1 LLPPRLPAAGGGVSQ
16 VGYEGGEEV
25 SSVTVGL
32 IGIVVLVLIFLLG
45 MPVGFAMAFVGM
57 AGFCFLASPE
67 AGLSILARDF
77 FSNFSSYS
85 LTVIP
90 MFVLMGSIAFASGMS
105 RRLYDAGYTVF
116 GQLRGGLA
124 MATIAACAGFAA
136 MCGSTNATAAA
147 MGRVSLP
154 EMKRYHYDDSLATGC
169 VAAAGSLGILIPP
182 STIFII
188 YGVLTEQSIGKL
200 FIAGVIPGAILAV
213 LFMAV
218 VFFLCLRNPALA
230 PAGASTSW
238 RQKFSGLIGIL
249 EMLAL
254 FALVIGG
261 LFLGWFSPTQA
272 GAAGAFGALVIGLA
286 RRQLNWP
293 GFLFAIKD
301 ALRITCM
308 VMVIV
313 TGAIIFGHF
322 IAIAKIPLVLSEWV
336 GGLPLPPAVIMGLI
350 VLLYLAGG
358 CFMDALALIT
368 LTVPIIYPVILTL
381 GFDPIWFGVIIVLV
395 TEMGVIT
402 PPVGLN
408 VYVIKGI
415 AEDVSLE
422 KIFRGIFPFLAA
434 LVVAVALL
442 IAFPQIATFLPGFA
456 RY

>member
-1 LLPPRLPAAGGGVSQ
+1 VSPI
-16 VGYEGGEEV
+16 
-25 SSVTVGL
+25 TVGL
-32 IGIVVLVLIFLLG
+32 IGIVVLVLIFFLG

-57 AGFCFLASPE
+57 AGFCYLVSPE
-67 AGLSILARDF
+67 AGLSILARDV

-105 RRLYDAGYTVF
+105 RRLYDAGYTLF
-116 GQLRGGLA
+116 GRLRGGLA
-124 MATIAACAGFAA
+124 IATIAACAGFAA

-154 EMKRYHYDDSLATGC
+154 EMKRYNYDDSLATGC

-188 YGVLTEQSIGKL
+188 YGILTEQSIGRL
-200 FIAGVIPGAILAV
+200 FIAGVIPGIILAA

-218 VFFLCLRNPALA
+218 VSILCLRNPKLA
-230 PAGASTSW
+230 PAGAPTSW
-238 RQKFSGLIGIL
+238 REKLAGLTGIL
-249 EMLAL
+249 EMLVL
-254 FALVIGG
+254 FGLVIGG

-272 GAAGAFGALVIGLA
+272 GAAGAAGALLIGLV
-286 RRQLNWP
+286 RRQLNWQS
-293 GFLFAIKD
+293 FLFAIKD

-322 IAIAKIPLVLSEWV
+322 IAVAKIPLVLSEWV
-336 GGLPLPPAVIMGLI
+336 GGLPLPPAAIMGLI

-368 LTVPIIYPVILTL
+368 LTVPIIYPVVLLL

-402 PPVGLN
+402 PPVGVN

-415 AEDVSLE
+415 AEDVPLE
-422 KIFRGIFPFLAA
+422 TIFRGIFPFLAA
-434 LVVAVALL
+434 LIVAVAIL
-442 IAFPQIATFLPGFA
+442 IAFPQIATFLPSFT

>member
-1 LLPPRLPAAGGGVSQ
+1 VSPI
-16 VGYEGGEEV
+16 
-25 SSVTVGL
+25 TIGL

-45 MPVGFAMAFVGM
+45 MPVGFAMAFVGL
-57 AGFCFLASPE
+57 AGFCYLVSPE
-67 AGLSILARDF
+67 AGLSILARDV

-105 RRLYDAGYTVF
+105 RRLYDAGYTLF
-116 GQLRGGLA
+116 GQLRGGMA

-154 EMKRYHYDDSLATGC
+154 EMKRYNYDDSLATGC

-188 YGVLTEQSIGKL
+188 YGILTEQSIGKL
-200 FIAGVIPGAILAV
+200 FIAGVIPGILLAA
-213 LFMAV
+213 LFIAV
-218 VFFLCLRNPALA
+218 VSFLCLRNPNLA
-230 PAGASTSW
+230 PAGAPTSL
-238 RQKFSGLIGIL
+238 KEKLAGLTGIL
-249 EMLAL
+249 EMLIL
-254 FALVIGG
+254 FCLVIGG

-272 GAAGAFGALVIGLA
+272 GAAGAAGALLIGLT
-286 RRQLNWP
+286 RRQLNWQN
-293 GFLFAIKD
+293 FLFAIKD

-322 IAIAKIPLVLSEWV
+322 MAVAKIPLVLSEWV
-336 GGLPLPPAVIMGLI
+336 GGLPLPPAAIMGLI
-350 VLLYLAGG
+350 VLIYLVGG

-368 LTVPIIYPVILTL
+368 LTVPIIYPVVLVL

-402 PPVGLN
+402 PPVGVN

-415 AEDVSLE
+415 AEDVPLE
-422 KIFRGIFPFLAA
+422 TIFRGILPFLAA
-434 LVVAVALL
+434 LIVAVAIL
-442 IAFPQIATFLPGFA
+442 IAFPQIATFLPSFT

>member
-1 LLPPRLPAAGGGVSQ
+1 MSP
-16 VGYEGGEEV
+16 
-25 SSVTVGL
+25 VTIGL

-45 MPVGFAMAFVGM
+45 MPVGFAMAFVGL
-57 AGFCFLASPE
+57 AGFCYLVSPE
-67 AGLSILARDF
+67 AGLSILARDV

-90 MFVLMGSIAFASGMS
+90 MFVFMGSIAFASGMS
-105 RRLYDAGYTVF
+105 RRLYAAGYTMF
-116 GQLRGGLA
+116 GQMRGGLA
-124 MATIAACAGFAA
+124 IATIAACAGFAA

-154 EMKRYHYDDSLATGC
+154 EMKRYNYDDSLATGS

-188 YGVLTEQSIGKL
+188 YGILTGESIGKL
-200 FIAGVIPGAILAV
+200 FIAGVLPGILLAS
-213 LFMAV
+213 LFIAV
-218 VFFLCLRNPALA
+218 VVLLCLRKPSLA
-230 PAGASTSW
+230 PAGAPTSL
-238 RQKFSGLIGIL
+238 KEKLAGLSGII
-249 EMLAL
+249 EMLIL

-261 LFLGWFSPTQA
+261 LFMGWFSPTQA
-272 GAAGAFGALVIGLA
+272 GAAGAFGALLIGLA
-286 RRQLNWP
+286 RRQLNWQ

-313 TGAIIFGHF
+313 TGAIVFGHF
-322 IAIAKIPLVLSEWV
+322 IAVAKIPIVLAGWV
-336 GGLPLPPAVIMGLI
+336 GGLTLPTTAIIGLI
-350 VLLYLAGG
+350 ILLYLIGG

-368 LTVPIIYPVILTL
+368 LTIPIIFPLVLTL

-402 PPVGLN
+402 PPVGVN

-415 AEDVSLE
+415 AKDVPLE
-422 KIFRGIFPFLAA
+422 TIFKGIFPFLGA
-434 LVVAVALL
+434 LIVAVGIL
-442 IAFPQIATFLPGFA
+442 IAFPQIATFLPSLIT
-456 RY
+456 Y